1 MILAVLVLVAI
12 AIWQMTK
19 IFELSQ
25 IKTIDSQ
32 IANDQDNKYNGYLL
46 FLFLIFIYG
55 ITIFSFW
62 KYGKMLLPEAASA
75 HGASYDQLELVSYA
89 IIFTVQTI
97 TQALLHFFGFKY
109 RGKQGRKALFF
120 ADNDRLEFIWTIIP
134 VITLAGLI
142 LWGLYTWT
150 NIMDINDEDN
160 PLIVELYA
168 QQFNWTARYGGA
180 DNVLGGANVRMIDID
195 RANVLGLDE
204 SDTYASDDV
213 IVKEL
218 HLPVGR
224 KVNFKMRSQDVLHSA
239 FMPHFRA
246 QMNCVPGMTTQ
257 FSFTPTITT
266 ADMRNNPDVVDKVKR
281 TNAIRAEKAAAG
293 IENSIL
299 GSSTI
304 YFYVIKY
311 AENRITICK

>member
-1 MILAVLVLVAI
+1 MTILLILAVLVLVAI

-25 IKTIDSQ
+25 IRTIDSQ

-62 KYGKMLLPEAASA
+62 KYGKFLLPEAASA

-97 TQALLHFFGFKY
+97 TQALLHYFGFKY
-109 RGKQGRKALFF
+109 RGKKGKKALYY

-168 QQFNWTARYGGA
+168 QQFNRTARYGGN
-180 DNVLGGANVRMIDID
+180 DNVLGSANVND
-195 RANVLGLDE
+195 R
-204 SDTYASDDV
+204 
-213 IVKEL
+213 
-218 HLPVGR
+218 H
-224 KVNFKMRSQDVLHSA
+224 
-239 FMPHFRA
+239 
-246 QMNCVPGMTTQ
+246 
-257 FSFTPTITT
+257 
-266 ADMRNNPDVVDKVKR
+266 
-281 TNAIRAEKAAAG
+281 
-293 IENSIL
+293 
-299 GSSTI
+299 
-304 YFYVIKY
+304 
-311 AENRITICK
+311 